1 MLLGIGGLAAWLR
14 LAGLG
19 GKSLWMDEALSWR
32 LQSFRLSLMIARTGE
47 PTTVH
52 PPLFFGLLHFWTATF
67 GDGEFALRSLSATA
81 GILAVFALYQLVR
94 ELFVLAGDQ
103 HGRGEFAGMLSA
115 LLLAVSSFQIHQSR
129 QARGYSL
136 ALLLFCV
143 SSICLLRA
151 LRLPE
156 RAGRWWT
163 GYALSALACCYTHN
177 LALFTVAAQGL
188 FALMVPYCRRN
199 TRRPGEPAAEDP
211 ISETPA
217 RARHSRRLCVA
228 ALFVVALGYA
238 PWVPKLWAQSETL
251 RTSWTKVRTAHDH
264 AREVFTALLATT
276 EHRPP
281 ASEAAAW
288 GAVVVVAAALAFVAV
303 RQSRIGLF
311 VVLTGSLPVL
321 LVIGYSCFSIRNIFH
336 ARYLAF
342 AQPAWLIALACVA
355 ASFRDRV
362 ERLAVSALLV
372 LWSVQA
378 VYAVGQFSPPTEPA
392 GMSSVRDF
400 ILKHCAADE
409 TVVAQTPF
417 EFFKLKHALR
427 NGPAPRL
434 VAPTR
439 DRRALRGAALL
450 LDEELVTPADIL
462 HSSMA
467 GLWLVTSE
475 SYQSDGET
483 AVPLPTEWH
492 RIEQRDFEQE
502 YYWERPVRVTH
513 FRRK

>member
-1 MLLGIGGLAAWLR
+1 
-14 LAGLG
+14 
-19 GKSLWMDEALSWR
+19 MDEALSWR
-32 LQSFRLSLMIARTGE
+32 LQSFPLSLMVARTGE

-52 PPLFFGLLHFWTATF
+52 PPLYFGLLHFWTAAF

-81 GILAVFALYQLVR
+81 GILAVFGVYRLVS
-94 ELFVLAGDQ
+94 ELFALAGDESA
-103 HGRGEFAGMLSA
+103 RGEFAGLLTA
-115 LLLAVSSFQIHQSR
+115 LLLAVSSFQIQQAR

-151 LRLPE
+151 IRLPE
-156 RAGRWWT
+156 QAGRWWM

-188 FALMVPYCRRN
+188 FTLLLPFCARN
-199 TRRPGEPAAEDP
+199 EGRPGGPVK
-211 ISETPA
+211 ETITGEAPEQA
-217 RARHSRRLCVA
+217 RRSRRLSVA
-228 ALFVVALGYA
+228 ALLAVALGYS

-251 RTSWTKVRTAHDH
+251 RTSWTKVRTVGDR
-264 AREVFTALLATT
+264 AREVFTALLSTT
-276 EHRPP
+276 EHQLP
-281 ASEAAAW
+281 ASDAAAW
-288 GAVVVVAAALAFVAV
+288 GAVAVVAGALAFTAV
-303 RQSRIGLF
+303 RRRRIGLF
-311 VVLTGSLPVL
+311 VVLTGLLPVL
-321 LVIGYSCFSIRNIFH
+321 LVIGYSCFSIRNIFQ

-355 ASFRDRV
+355 AAFRDHI
-362 ERLAVSALLV
+362 ERLAVAALLV

-378 VYAVGQFSPPTEPA
+378 VHSVGQFSPPTEPA
-392 GMSSVRDF
+392 GMALVRDF
-400 ILKHCAADE
+400 ILNHCAADE

-417 EFFKLKHALR
+417 EFFKLRHLLR
-427 NGPAPRL
+427 NGPVPRL
-434 VAPTR
+434 AAPTR

-450 LDEELVTPADIL
+450 LDEELMTPADIL
-462 HSSMA
+462 QSSAA

-475 SYQSDGET
+475 SYQASSEI